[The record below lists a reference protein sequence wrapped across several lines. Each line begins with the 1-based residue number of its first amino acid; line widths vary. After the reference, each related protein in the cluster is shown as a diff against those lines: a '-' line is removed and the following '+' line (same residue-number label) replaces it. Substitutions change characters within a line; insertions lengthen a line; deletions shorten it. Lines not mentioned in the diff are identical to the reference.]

1 MTRSLAILLVL
12 TATLLSGCDRLFGDR
27 DRSPAADSLAVADS
41 TAVADSIAAVDSL
54 AAADSIAADRADSIR
69 ADSLAAADSIAALDP
84 AAAPQ
89 QAPSDTTFTDRVLA
103 RIDSLAAQ
111 VSRLAEADTSATD
124 TPAVERF
131 LADLGWK
138 LFQSFI
144 VLLVAYYV
152 IRLHVWLLTI
162 RAEHSAT
169 RRLTHMK
176 AIPVVRIIIWSIAIY
191 YVIRVVF
198 AFDERSLIVA
208 GGAIGVAVGFAA
220 QDILK
225 NIFGGII
232 IILDQPFQVGDKVRI
247 GGTYGEVVSIG
258 LRSTR
263 IVTSDDNHVTV
274 PNTQIVDGQVANA
287 NKGALDCQVVTEIY
301 LPGWVDVVKAK
312 KIAFDAAATSKYV
325 YLNKPIVVLVED
337 MFDHGFLT
345 RIIVKAYVL
354 DTRYERVFASD
365 VTERAKSEYLKQ
377 GMLQPVYL
385 VSDRP
390 ARYRFAGDDGADGG
404 RAGSDGA
411 TSSDTDVDGPTSS
424 DTNGDGAT
432 GSDTNVDGAT
442 GETT

>member
-41 TAVADSIAAVDSL
+41 TAVADSIAAVDSI

-152 IRLHVWLLTI
+152 IRLLVWLLTI